1 MEDIAQLQDQQEKKQ
16 EGSEEEKD
24 EKEKE
29 EQGKVAN
36 GDEVEKVEKEV
47 EETLG
52 LEKPV
57 QARAANEEGNGNED
71 AGPNPAQ
78 EGFSFSNKRLCER
91 WLDNLFMVLY
101 EVSNKS
107 FSVSTRCGL

>member
-1 MEDIAQLQDQQEKKQ
+1 MLTGPVFKTLLVHLYTHTFTHPK
-16 EGSEEEKD
+16 
-24 EKEKE
+24 KEKE
-29 EQGKVAN
+29 EEERGKVAN

-101 EVSNKS
+101 EASNKS
-107 FSVSTRCGL
+107 LLCFYKV